1 MRNTMSIQHFLEEGN
16 IQLLWEVLIND
27 PIIKK
32 MCDSEVKVTN
42 IMRIF
47 QTNVKEFYEV
57 EKNNCNNLMEL
68 NKKFILLIIN
78 YLFAQQTQ
86 ESRQYSPQNPQSKQ
100 YSVSNRNK
108 ITIHDDTILSDSTS
122 KELITYE
129 DIQNER
135 VNQFE
140 KKLSL
145 KQQEF
150 ANSVTTS
157 KPPVPDFSDKLDEP
171 ISEMDLEVKKIQEQ
185 RNYDIEIINK
195 TFQDANRAHNTN
207 NTNNTNNAT
216 KNTSNERHISWDLSN
231 ESEIQNEIQNETQYE
246 SNNNILDK
254 LKKTNSS
261 QDIYELKNQVSK
273 LNDKLNLLIERFDIF
288 INKNDLE

>member
-1 MRNTMSIQHFLEEGN
+1 MRNKMSLQHFLEERN
-16 IQLLWEVLIND
+16 IQLLWEVLINE
-27 PIIKK
+27 PIIKR

-57 EKNNCNNLMEL
+57 EKNNCNNLIEL
-68 NKKFILLIIN
+68 NKKFILLLIN

-86 ESRQYSPQNPQSKQ
+86 DPPQNLQQKQ
-100 YSVSNRNK
+100 YLVSNRNK
-108 ITIHDDTILSDSTS
+108 ITIHDDMILSDSTS

-195 TFQDANRAHNTN
+195 TFQDANRAN
-207 NTNNTNNAT
+207 NANNTNNAT

-231 ESEIQNEIQNETQYE
+231 EIELQNELQNEIQNETQYE

-254 LKKTNSS
+254 LKRTTSS
-261 QDIYELKNQVSK
+261 HDIYELKNEVSK

-288 INKNDLE
+288 INKNDLD

>member
-1 MRNTMSIQHFLEEGN
+1 MSLQHFLEERN
-16 IQLLWEVLIND
+16 IQLLWEVLINE
-27 PIIKK
+27 PIIKR

-57 EKNNCNNLMEL
+57 EKNNCNNLIEL
-68 NKKFILLIIN
+68 NKKFILLLIN

-86 ESRQYSPQNPQSKQ
+86 DPPQNLQQKQ
-100 YSVSNRNK
+100 YLVSNRNK
-108 ITIHDDTILSDSTS
+108 ITIHDDMILSDSTS

-195 TFQDANRAHNTN
+195 TFQDANRAN
-207 NTNNTNNAT
+207 NANNTNNAT

-231 ESEIQNEIQNETQYE
+231 EIELQNELQNEIQNETQYE

-254 LKKTNSS
+254 LKRTTSS
-261 QDIYELKNQVSK
+261 HDIYELKNEVSK

-288 INKNDLE
+288 INKNDLD